1 MYLLDTNVLSALRK
15 GDDRSN
21 LTRWMSAQRMSDLY
35 VSVASVAEVERGVT
49 RQRRRNPTFAR
60 TLASWVDGV
69 LAIYGERILPVDLAV
84 ARRWGILSGVLGHQ
98 SEDLIIAATALEHGL
113 TVVTRNIRHFEP
125 TGVPVLNPF

>member
-21 LTRWMSAQRMSDLY
+21 LTGWMSAQRMSDLY
-35 VSVASVAEVERGVT
+35 VSVVSVAEVERGIT
-49 RQRRRNPTFAR
+49 RQRRRNPAFAQA
-60 TLASWVDGV
+60 LASWMDGV
-69 LAIYGERILPVDLAV
+69 LAVYGERILSVDLAV
-84 ARRWGILSGVLGHQ
+84 ARRWGILSGALGHQ

-113 TVVTRNIRHFEP
+113 TVVTRNVRHFEP